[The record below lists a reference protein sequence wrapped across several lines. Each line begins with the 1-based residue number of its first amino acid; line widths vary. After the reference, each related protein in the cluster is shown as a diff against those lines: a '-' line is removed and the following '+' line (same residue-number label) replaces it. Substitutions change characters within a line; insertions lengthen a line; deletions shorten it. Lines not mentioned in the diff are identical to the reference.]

1 MTVALRISLK
11 CFNRKKKMAKLKIKR
26 GKKYLIKPIDSY
38 GTVVNIRKDDLG
50 EEIIDLELED
60 DDTYI
65 ARSFELSK

>member
-1 MTVALRISLK
+1 
-11 CFNRKKKMAKLKIKR
+11 MAKLKIKR